1 MPRPSRPCPRDALSG
16 GSGSIAQPPPLP
28 LAQADGGRQAAA
40 DTDGTYSYAPWPWC
54 TLRLYRGTAV
64 RPCSQ
69 AAHAF
74 AVCTSMQ
81 QQAASAH
88 IIMQAANPATQP
100 IRSADPPRRGGS
112 RSRSIGRLLRGDA
125 THFFR
130 WELATIL
137 VCVRAHCTKKLC
149 ETSEVVSTDCI
160 FLLNTVQNSAA
171 ARRQQQFQI

>member
-1 MPRPSRPCPRDALSG
+1 MAMVYATALPR
-16 GSGSIAQPPPLP
+16 
-28 LAQADGGRQAAA
+28 
-40 DTDGTYSYAPWPWC
+40 YSC
-54 TLRLYRGTAV
+54 LYV

-137 VCVRAHCTKKLC
+137 VCVRAHCH
-149 ETSEVVSTDCI
+149 
-160 FLLNTVQNSAA
+160 TVQSAIRLDPPLLTGIWCVLLSVLVHWILASSVVLRSAA
-171 ARRQQQFQI
+171 IAEIDQSARGVESDGKLRPLWTV